1 MNYIYIDANVYLK
14 FYLGDKLFKVLET
27 LVDNLDSVI
36 VTRQIADEVLRNS
49 VSVNAANLK
58 NALNSLQWHKPSL
71 PYKNASAQ
79 TVQQITTVYN
89 QFKALKLQIESD
101 LEQQLLLISK
111 QGDEITTKLNEIF
124 SVALQ
129 PTADEIENAKLVK
142 TFGNPPGKKSDPI
155 GDELSWLQ
163 LLNKLQQNDRVV
175 IVTNDRDYASVFNN
189 KSVLN
194 AKLHSDIS
202 DRQVEYFVYSEILDG
217 IKKLRELQ
225 QADAAAFEAKDFP
238 TEAEQTT
245 IQKEEQKIIVD
256 STKDTC
262 QHGNWRI
269 LPNGVFDDYTCMD
282 CGRVLYR
289 VYSDDN
295 D

>member
-27 LVDNLDSVI
+27 LVDNLDSII
-36 VTRQIADEVLRNS
+36 VTRQIGDEVLRNS

-71 PYKNASAQ
+71 PYKNASTA
-79 TVQQITTVYN
+79 TIEQITTVYN
-89 QFKALKLQIESD
+89 QFKALKVQIEND

-111 QGDEITTKLNEIF
+111 QTDEITTKLNEIF
-124 SVALQ
+124 SVALE
-129 PTADEIENAKLVK
+129 PTPEEIEKAKLVK

-163 LLNKLQQNDRVV
+163 LINKLQQNDKVI

-194 AKLHSDIS
+194 SKLHSDIS
-202 DRQVEYFVYSEILDG
+202 EKKVDYFVYTEILDG
-217 IKKLRELQ
+217 VKKLRELQ
-225 QADAAAFEAKDFP
+225 QADTAAFEAKDFP
-238 TEAEQTT
+238 TEAEQST

-256 STKDTC
+256 NSKETC

-269 LPNGVFDDYTCMD
+269 LPNGVFDDYTCLD
-282 CGRVLYR
+282 CGRVMYR